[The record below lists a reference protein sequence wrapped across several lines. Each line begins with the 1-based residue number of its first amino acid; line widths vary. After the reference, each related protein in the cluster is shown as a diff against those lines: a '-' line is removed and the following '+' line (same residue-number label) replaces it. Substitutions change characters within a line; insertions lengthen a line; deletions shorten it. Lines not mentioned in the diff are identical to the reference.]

1 MKFFGF
7 ILILGMMVSLGRAE
21 EELVDLNLDLSADDM
36 TPEAK
41 TITSAKNNSA
51 KATPAENSLLNFS
64 PITKGPSGFPFKK
77 AVKNKSRNAKVVHI
91 VKEEPKGC
99 TYLADYGYSVN
110 AGYMNMYNGLRD
122 AVVDIGGNYYVIDAV
137 MPSSVTFPAANNS
150 VPTGGILPMKQN
162 QFSPAVSAGVHPMLY
177 GRIFACPKGK

>member
-1 MKFFGF
+1 MKFFAI
-7 ILILGMMVSLGRAE
+7 ILSLGMMVSLGRAE
-21 EELVDLNLDLSADDM
+21 EELVDPDLDLSAYYM

-41 TITSAKNNSA
+41 TTTSAKNNSA

-77 AVKNKSRNAKVVHI
+77 AVKNKSRNAKAVHI
-91 VKEEPKGC
+91 VRDEPKGC
-99 TYLADYGYSVN
+99 TYLADYSYSVN

-137 MPSSVTFPAANNS
+137 MPSSVTFPAAHHS
-150 VPTGGILPMKQN
+150 VPTGGILPRTRD

-177 GRIFACPKGK
+177 GRIFACPKGN